1 MREIGLRE
9 MQQIELNLL
18 VALDAVCRK
27 HGLRYYM
34 DGGTLLGAL
43 CYDGFIPWDD
53 DIDIKMPR
61 PDYEKLLVL
70 QTEFPGHIVLDAPR
84 TEHCEYTFLKLIDSR
99 TVLEEQNGDQIKRT
113 GVYLDVLPMDGHPA
127 DPETTKTHLAEL
139 SRLNSLFHASLSGF
153 SELKSSGSVGTRAKG
168 LLYSKLYSP
177 WKLYRQLTET
187 AKKFP
192 YDDAEQVGLLV
203 EGDPIRERFEKSW
216 LEPPAMMLF
225 EGQHFPAPN
234 AAEEHLSIF
243 YRKPISRELYYQK
256 LPRIDSDHHHRVYW
270 KE

>member
-1 MREIGLRE
+1 MNNKQKHLLQLLKEIDSFCKE
-9 MQQIELNLL
+9 HNIT
-18 VALDAVCRK
+18 
-27 HGLRYYM
+27 YYCAA
-34 DGGTLLGAL
+34 GTVLGAIRHG
-43 CYDGFIPWDD
+43 GFIPWDD

-61 PDYEKLLVL
+61 PDYEKLLVM
-70 QTEFPGHIVLDAPR
+70 QPEFPGHIVLDAPR
-84 TEHCEYTFLKLIDSR
+84 AEHCEYTFLKLIDSR
-99 TVLEEQNGDQIKRT
+99 TVLEEQNGDRIKRT

-127 DPETTKTHLAEL
+127 DPETTTKHLAEL

-153 SELKSSGSVGTRAKG
+153 SSLRSSSSVGTRAKG

-192 YDDAEQVGLLV
+192 YDEAEQVGLLV

-216 LEPPAMMLF
+216 LEPPTMMLF
-225 EGQHFPAPN
+225 ERQHFPAPN